1 MWPLVGFLAWS
12 WFSLRGAA
20 TLEGLQNV
28 VVFTGFIVIATLA
41 YVRTLEDPSFTERL
55 EKLFERTFW
64 LLAILGAASIA
75 IYGPGRG
82 FLVPEHGAS
91 RSLALLLLPMCASGL
106 ARWRYGDRRLGPVI
120 FAISLA
126 LMAFS
131 LSRATL
137 VIGCVLFAL
146 SRFTPRSIAGIV
158 RLVTGLLVA
167 ACLLWAAVTFIQPLH
182 DRFFPTHGDLVAV
195 GGVQISATGRSDLWG
210 ETWRNFLGS
219 PWVGH
224 GAGASE
230 AFLTTL
236 GGADHPHNDYLRL
249 LNDYGVLGTAL
260 WALGIFVVSVPLYRD
275 WLRRDDLGDPLA
287 RIQLWALLTI
297 AGFLVA
303 MVTANP
309 LVYMHVQG
317 PLGLIV
323 GASLALVAL
332 GASARREP
340 PPEAAAPEP
349 VARLRPAPVRPEAA
363 PVREEAAP

>member
-1 MWPLVGFLAWS
+1 MSVSSAPLDRLDDPIRRPRRLAVAELVAVAAITVGAVVAWSPVVGLAIAGLVLVGWFAWPRWLHSDIDYYAAGVLITAVLFGIPRQVDVGGASLGGALSALLVAVAVLLLIHRTGRIDRAWRAMWPLVGFLAWS
-12 WFSLRGAA
+12 WFSLRVAA

-41 YVRTLEDPSFTERL
+41 YARTLEDPSFTERL

-146 SRFTPRSIAGIV
+146 SRFTPRRAG
-158 RLVTGLLVA
+158 
-167 ACLLWAAVTFIQPLH
+167 P
-182 DRFFPTHGDLVAV
+182 
-195 GGVQISATGRSDLWG
+195 
-210 ETWRNFLGS
+210 
-219 PWVGH
+219 
-224 GAGASE
+224 
-230 AFLTTL
+230 
-236 GGADHPHNDYLRL
+236 
-249 LNDYGVLGTAL
+249 
-260 WALGIFVVSVPLYRD
+260 
-275 WLRRDDLGDPLA
+275 
-287 RIQLWALLTI
+287 
-297 AGFLVA
+297 
-303 MVTANP
+303 
-309 LVYMHVQG
+309 
-317 PLGLIV
+317 
-323 GASLALVAL
+323 
-332 GASARREP
+332 
-340 PPEAAAPEP
+340 
-349 VARLRPAPVRPEAA
+349 
-363 PVREEAAP
+363 